1 MKILYFVRHA
11 QSEANVNDILASQL
25 DIPLSEA
32 GREDV
37 NQIASKLKK
46 ISKLDRIISSPLIR
60 AKDTASSIATRFNI
74 PLETDAR
81 IIEQDLGIFSGMS
94 YKELKLRNDY
104 MQDRSKRWTWVPDG
118 GESYKMVAMRLD
130 SFFKALY
137 TAEAETILCVTHAV
151 TMRIM
156 KAYLQKT
163 LPKYPLTIANNGEV
177 WKCEWHGLE
186 SKCDI
191 TSLFLNDNL
200 KFKARA

>member
-104 MQDRSKRWTWVPDG
+104 MHDRSKRWTWVPDG

-137 TAEAETILCVTHAV
+137 TAEAKTILCVTHAV